1 MNTPPVRRKPAVGKI
16 SRAETKKRAPGSPI
30 CQCFAIELMT
40 CSSRRPTMCMHAPRL
55 FITFNKTARQP
66 SVSQDLP
73 PVRSPRP
80 SQADRLAQRA
90 STRWSGTKQAVWDV
104 RPPAT
109 YIIRPGVRAPA
120 NREIISQENDANG
133 PVFRGRRDE
142 AAVIAERRRGHLDR
156 STPAEKQASA
166 VKCSDR
172 KLILQQNSTKYAAW
186 RSGALKKRRRWR
198 IETKDKQLWKC
209 ACQRRWRC

>member
-1 MNTPPVRRKPAVGKI
+1 MHLA
-16 SRAETKKRAPGSPI
+16 
-30 CQCFAIELMT
+30 
-40 CSSRRPTMCMHAPRL
+40 CSSRLIKQQGSRQFRKICRRSGPHAPHRQTASPNAL
-55 FITFNKTARQP
+55 LRDGRARNKQ
-66 SVSQDLP
+66 
-73 PVRSPRP
+73 
-80 SQADRLAQRA
+80 
-90 STRWSGTKQAVWDV
+90 SGTFGHPRRTSYGQ
-104 RPPAT
+104 
-109 YIIRPGVRAPA
+109 GVRAPA

>member
-1 MNTPPVRRKPAVGKI
+1 MNTPPVRRKPAVGTI

-80 SQADRLAQRA
+80 SQADRFAQRA

-109 YIIRPGVRAPA
+109 YIIWPGGARTGQPRNNLTGKRCEWSGLPRPSR
-120 NREIISQENDANG
+120 
-133 PVFRGRRDE
+133 
-142 AAVIAERRRGHLDR
+142 
-156 STPAEKQASA
+156 
-166 VKCSDR
+166 
-172 KLILQQNSTKYAAW
+172 
-186 RSGALKKRRRWR
+186 RSGRH
-198 IETKDKQLWKC
+198 C
-209 ACQRRWRC
+209 